1 LIKSPGLLFFINNVI
16 LAVFDN
22 SVVSDY
28 AAG

>member
-1 LIKSPGLLFFINNVI
+1 VLFLINNVI